1 MHSLHHRSEVGQPS
15 LATRQDT
22 QNQTVPLQ
30 YQLGVVMIRD
40 NASRRSL
47 ALAMTAA
54 AIANGMAIGQ
64 PLSAQETSAKPPAVG
79 VIAAALSRV
88 TQSDEYVG
96 RIQATDRV
104 NVIARVDAYL
114 DERFFTE
121 GAEVKKGDLLY
132 RLEQGPFTA
141 DVQAK
146 QAAISQFQ
154 AQLKNA
160 DVTLYRARALL
171 NTVAGQQS
179 NVDSAIAADDALKAQ
194 ILGAEAQLQQS
205 QINLGYTEIRAPIDG
220 KIGRTAVTVGNYV
233 TPSSGVL
240 TTIVSQDPIYVVFSV
255 PSRIAIAVRD
265 RAAENPDAAVV
276 KIRLPGNQLYGQ
288 AGTLDFIDNTVATST
303 DTITLRG
310 MVSNPPVS
318 GAKGRATRALVDGE
332 FVTVILEDS
341 EPIEAVTV
349 PRTAVL
355 SDQGG
360 NYVYIVDA
368 DNKAQQRRVKLGP
381 ALPTNVAVTSGLAVG
396 DRVIVEGIQRVRP
409 GQPVSPAAAETA
421 ANPAAGG

>member
-1 MHSLHHRSEVGQPS
+1 
-15 LATRQDT
+15 
-22 QNQTVPLQ
+22 
-30 YQLGVVMIRD
+30 
-40 NASRRSL
+40 
-47 ALAMTAA
+47 MTAA

-160 DVTLYRARALL
+160 DITLYRARALL

-349 PRTAVL
+349 PRPAGL

>member
-1 MHSLHHRSEVGQPS
+1 
-15 LATRQDT
+15 
-22 QNQTVPLQ
+22 
-30 YQLGVVMIRD
+30 MIRD
-40 NASRRSL
+40 STSRRSL
-47 ALAMTAA
+47 ALAISAA
-54 AIANGMAIGQ
+54 AIANGMPTSWPA
-64 PLSAQETSAKPPAVG
+64 SAQTSAKPPAVG
-79 VIAAALSRV
+79 VITAALSRV

-104 NVIARVDAYL
+104 NIIARVDAYL

-205 QINLGYTEIRAPIDG
+205 QINLQYTEIRAPIDG

-233 TPSSGVL
+233 TPNSGVL
-240 TTIVSQDPIYVVFSV
+240 TTIVSQDPMYVVFSI
-255 PSRIAIAVRD
+255 PSRTAIAVRD
-265 RAAENPDAAVV
+265 RAAVNPDTAVV
-276 KIRLPGNQLYGQ
+276 KIRLPGDRLYGQ
-288 AGTLDFIDNTVATST
+288 AGTLDFIDNTVATNT

-310 MVSNPPVS
+310 VVSNPPVS
-318 GAKGRATRALVDGE
+318 GAKGRATRDLVDGE

-341 EPIEAVTV
+341 EPVEAVTV

-381 ALPTNVAVTSGLAVG
+381 ALPTSVAVTSGLAAG

-409 GQPVSPAAAETA
+409 GQPVSPAAAEIA